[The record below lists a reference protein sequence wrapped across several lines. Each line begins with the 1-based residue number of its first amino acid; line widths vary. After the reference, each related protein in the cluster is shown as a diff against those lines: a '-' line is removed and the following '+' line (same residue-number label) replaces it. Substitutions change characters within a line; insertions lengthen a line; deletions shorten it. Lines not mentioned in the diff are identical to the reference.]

1 LPLDRKLNKGKEYD
15 IIYFPLGAAA
25 FGGAERSLLD
35 LSEEIAKRGRKV
47 LIVAEM
53 ALRGTSF
60 PAEAARRGIDLEW
73 VKWSPDRSLW
83 LNLRSAA
90 GFLRACN
97 GAILHFNISWR
108 RYMWMLPLLARLLT
122 RSRVIGSMRAMPDP
136 HQLIPRR
143 WYFGFIP
150 GLRLW
155 HLPETVVGRVWART
169 LHVTVSVNARDFPPR
184 LIAHYGFSPDR
195 LKVIYNGI
203 QTSSTILNSSLKK
216 KTRDELAV
224 FEDDLLI
231 CFVGRLSPEKG
242 VMHLLKALADLPP
255 KFKLVL
261 VGDGP
266 QRPALE
272 AFAAEARIKNRVK
285 FLGSWDNPEDIMSS
299 SDIVVVPST
308 WYEAFGRVVIEAMNH
323 GVAVIASRIG
333 GMAELF
339 DDGVEGVYVQPADP
353 SELALALRTMEQ
365 DRQRLRA
372 MGASGRAL
380 VGQRYSITRVV
391 QQYADLYEELLTQ

>member
-1 LPLDRKLNKGKEYD
+1 
-15 IIYFPLGAAA
+15 
-25 FGGAERSLLD
+25 
-35 LSEEIAKRGRKV
+35 
-47 LIVAEM
+47 
-53 ALRGTSF
+53 
-60 PAEAARRGIDLEW
+60 
-73 VKWSPDRSLW
+73 
-83 LNLRSAA
+83 
-90 GFLRACN
+90 
-97 GAILHFNISWR
+97 
-108 RYMWMLPLLARLLT
+108 
-122 RSRVIGSMRAMPDP
+122 
-136 HQLIPRR
+136 
-143 WYFGFIP
+143 
-150 GLRLW
+150 
-155 HLPETVVGRVWART
+155 
-169 LHVTVSVNARDFPPR
+169 